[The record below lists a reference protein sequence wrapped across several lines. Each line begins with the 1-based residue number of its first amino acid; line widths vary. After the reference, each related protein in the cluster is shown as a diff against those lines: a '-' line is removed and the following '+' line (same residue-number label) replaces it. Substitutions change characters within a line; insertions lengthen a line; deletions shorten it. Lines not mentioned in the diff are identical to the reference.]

1 MKFKDSVLKIVAN
14 IPSGQTMTYKEVA
27 EKAGSPK
34 AYRAVGNILN
44 KYYKDNFSQYYSF
57 PCHRVI
63 RSSGNYGNYAG
74 GSSQKEKLLLKE
86 KSQLKCTEI

>member
-1 MKFKDSVLKIVAN
+1 MKFKDRVLKIVAT

-27 EKAGSPK
+27 EKAGIPK

-63 RSSGNYGNYAG
+63 KYDGSYGNYAG
-74 GSSQKEKLLLKE
+74 GIKQKAKLLNKEKQYE
-86 KSQLKCTEI
+86 HD